1 MGEPTRQ
8 TIKKLFALSG
18 NLCAYPSCS
27 LPMVESSGTVT
38 GQICHIHAQNEGGPR
53 FTNSL
58 SEKELHAFE
67 NLILMCGHHHKVIDA
82 EEHIYTAK
90 SLRELKQIHEE
101 ATGRAER
108 SEDAF
113 YAQLLLNAHRAIS
126 VGSNTG
132 NLAINSPGAIQ
143 GNTVTINTTKKSV
156 NIQAPMGTIGASV
169 VLSKYIS
176 HLIKRYNEF
185 ASKEPSRKS
194 KFSYGAISKNISD
207 KFGSK
212 WQLLEEDLA
221 NEVISYMHSR
231 ILRTRQARINK
242 GKGYPS
248 FSTLEEYQEKYGA
261 KGI

>member
-1 MGEPTRQ
+1 MSEPTKQ

-18 NLCAYPSCS
+18 NLCAYPGCS

-53 FTNSL
+53 FKKSL

-82 EEHIYTAK
+82 EEHIYTAE
-90 SLRELKQIHEE
+90 SLRDLKQIHEE
-101 ATGRAER
+101 TAGRAER
-108 SEDAF
+108 PEDAF
-113 YAQLLLNAHRAIS
+113 YAQVLLNAYHIS

-143 GNTVTINTTKKSV
+143 GNTITVNTKKKSV
-156 NIQAPMGTIGASV
+156 NIQAPLGTIGSNI

-176 HLIKRYNEF
+176 HLIKRYNEY
-185 ASKEPSRKS
+185 ASKETSRKS

-212 WQLLEEDLA
+212 WQLLEEGRA
-221 NEVISYMHSR
+221 NEIISYMHTR

-248 FSTLEEYQEKYGA
+248 FSSLEEYQKKYGA